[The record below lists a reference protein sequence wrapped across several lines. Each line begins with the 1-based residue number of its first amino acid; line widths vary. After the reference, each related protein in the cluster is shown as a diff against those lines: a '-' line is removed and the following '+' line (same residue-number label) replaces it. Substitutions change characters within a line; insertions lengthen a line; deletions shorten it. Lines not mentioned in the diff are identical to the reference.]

1 MDVSPCRVLLWLLQP
16 CGSIE
21 EAAALVTMAKASRAV
36 GETRSNARS
45 SRSHLIVRIKV
56 EVLQLSNLTALSP
69 SPTAGSSP
77 RRISLAASKSMK
89 APPATVT
96 FSMVRRLMPYRNMF
110 AQWPRPAKLASG
122 SECSRGPKLSSFT
135 LHCRR
140 AHHTH
145 EGFLLQG
152 ALAG

>member
-1 MDVSPCRVLLWLLQP
+1 MTTARCSWKQDKQEHRDGHFTAVLPCRVLLLLLQP

-36 GETRSNARS
+36 GETRANARS

-96 FSMVRRLMPYRNMF
+96 FSMVREADALQEIQNPTLM
-110 AQWPRPAKLASG
+110 LAAM
-122 SECSRGPKLSSFT
+122 L
-135 LHCRR
+135 
-140 AHHTH
+140 
-145 EGFLLQG
+145 
-152 ALAG
+152 